1 MGRDRHFELSRPEGE
16 HYVLRQCDDNNQMTS
31 LVLHAG
37 RQHRGTAETLPR
49 RYSERDESGNDHYT
63 EGAPDS
69 KFTEGS

>member
-1 MGRDRHFELSRPEGE
+1 
-16 HYVLRQCDDNNQMTS
+16 
-31 LVLHAG
+31 LHAG
-37 RQHRGTAETLPR
+37 RQHRGTAETLSR